1 MALSFLS
8 PIRAAPALIARGF
21 RPQGGSSAKQMVSAA
36 SLDRVESPQ
45 ETLHVELHKQF
56 LEKAGGAGE
65 RRRARC
71 SEKQVKFLRDLNK
84 VDPEGVIWW
93 FESRPLPQHSAGA
106 LAEYLKA
113 LVKVDRLDDSALL
126 KTLQRVFK
134 LRRDRSC
141 LRQAVG
147 AATKDGIL
155 GSPSAPI
162 HMVTSE
168 GGFRVQVWRT
178 VRTLAL
184 GFLLLSGVGAIV
196 KDKGLSKATGKTM
209 LARATAG
216 EAGVPFFY
224 CSGSEFEEVWELK
237 SQGPTVHAGGAER
250 FQAKRRHHS
259 DRGYELPESLD
270 KALIRPDSNR
280 FSGTS
285 FIVKEDALAI

>member
-65 RRRARC
+65 RRMARC

-126 KTLQRVFK
+126 KTLQRAEARPIMSSAFP
-134 LRRDRSC
+134 
-141 LRQAVG
+141 AVG

-184 GFLLLSGVGAIV
+184 GFLLLSGVGAIIRASA
-196 KDKGLSKATGKTM
+196 KDQQYMLVELNGFKQNEGIIVIAATN
-209 LARATAG
+209 
-216 EAGVPFFY
+216 F
-224 CSGSEFEEVWELK
+224 
-237 SQGPTVHAGGAER
+237 
-250 FQAKRRHHS
+250 
-259 DRGYELPESLD
+259 PESLD
-270 KALIRPDSNR
+270 KALIRPDSNT